1 MEFDDDEELIKICS
15 EKAVVLN
22 DILNKK
28 TLNYDEFFGFLMST
42 TNYERQIITEEYKQ
56 KFSKTILEE
65 INAKISNKDTKN
77 IVTLMFY
84 NYYELDARTIHKA
97 LKEGKRNE
105 KPIIEIFASRPSW
118 FLQIVNDEY
127 KRIYGITLKE
137 ELAQEKKSDFITFL
151 QCILVTPRLKTNF
164 IKNEKQAGDV
174 VQDIISKGLKKYGTD
189 VELFKNLFVKNSRD
203 DLICICREFKV
214 MDKKKRNLYDAVDDT
229 VPKTTKELIKAIIY
243 AVVLPSHYFAHL
255 LKKSIVG
262 LGTDEETLNRVL
274 VERQEIDMD
283 FIRSY
288 YKLETKR
295 ELVDDIKG
303 DTSGVYQQITVKIAS
318 V

>member
-1 MEFDDDEELIKICS
+1 
-15 EKAVVLN
+15 
-22 DILNKK
+22 
-28 TLNYDEFFGFLMST
+28 MST
-42 TNYERQIITEEYKQ
+42 TNYERQIIAEEYKQ
-56 KFSKTILEE
+56 KFSKTIFEE

-203 DLICICREFKV
+203 DLIYICREFKV

>member
-56 KFSKTILEE
+56 KFSKTIFEE
-65 INAKISNKDTKN
+65 IDAKISNKDTKN

>member
-1 MEFDDDEELIKICS
+1 MDSDDEELIKISS
-15 EKAVVLN
+15 EKAVVLHN
-22 DILNKK
+22 ILIEKN
-28 TLNYDEFFGFLMST
+28 LNYDRLFSFLLST
-42 TNYERQIITEEYKQ
+42 NNYERQIIAEEYKL
-56 KFSKTILEE
+56 KYTKTIFEE
-65 INAKISNKDTKN
+65 INTYISNKDTKY
-77 IVTLMFY
+77 ILTLMFY

-105 KPIIEIFASRPSW
+105 QPLVEIFASRPSW

-137 ELAQEKKSDFITFL
+137 ELAQEKKSDFISFL

-164 IKNEKQAGDV
+164 IKTEKQAGDV
-174 VQDIISKGLKKYGTD
+174 VQEIILKGLKKYGTD
-189 VELFKNLFVKNSRD
+189 VELFKNLFVKNSRE
-203 DLICICREFKV
+203 DLIYICREFKA
-214 MDKKKRNLYDAVDDT
+214 MDKKKKNLYDAVDDN
-229 VPKTTKELIKAIIY
+229 VPKATRELIKAIIF
-243 AVVLPSHYFAHL
+243 AVVMPSQYFAYL

-262 LGTDEETLNRVL
+262 LGTDEELLSRVL
-274 VERQEIDMD
+274 VERHEIDMD

-295 ELVDDIKG
+295 ELIDDIKG
-303 DTSGVYQQITVKIAS
+303 DTSGIYQKITVRLAS

>member
-42 TNYERQIITEEYKQ
+42 TNYERQIIAEEYKQ
-56 KFSKTILEE
+56 KFSKTIFEE

-84 NYYELDARTIHKA
+84 NYYELDARTINKA

-203 DLICICREFKV
+203 DLIYICREFKV

>member
-42 TNYERQIITEEYKQ
+42 TNYERQIIAEEYKQ
-56 KFSKTILEE
+56 KFSKTIFEE

-203 DLICICREFKV
+203 DLIYICREFKV

-295 ELVDDIKG
+295 ELVDDIQG

>member
-1 MEFDDDEELIKICS
+1 MDSDDEELIKVSS
-15 EKAVVLN
+15 EKAVVLHN
-22 DILNKK
+22 ILIEKN
-28 TLNYDEFFGFLMST
+28 LNHDSLFSFLLST
-42 TNYERQIITEEYKQ
+42 NNYERQIIAEEYKQ
-56 KFSKTILEE
+56 KFSKTIFEE

-203 DLICICREFKV
+203 DLIYICREFKV

>member
-1 MEFDDDEELIKICS
+1 MDSDDEELIKVSS
-15 EKAVVLN
+15 EKAVVLHN
-22 DILNKK
+22 ILIEKN
-28 TLNYDEFFGFLMST
+28 LNYDSLFSFLLNT
-42 TNYERQIITEEYKQ
+42 NNYERQIIAEEYKQ
-56 KFSKTILEE
+56 KYTKTIFEE
-65 INAKISNKDTKN
+65 INTYISNKDTKY
-77 IVTLMFY
+77 ILTLMFY

-105 KPIIEIFASRPSW
+105 QPLVEIFASRPSW

-137 ELAQEKKSDFITFL
+137 ELAQEKKSDFISFL

-164 IKNEKQAGDV
+164 IKTEKQAGDV
-174 VQDIISKGLKKYGTD
+174 VQEIILKGLKKYGTD
-189 VELFKNLFVKNSRD
+189 VELFKNLFVKNSRE
-203 DLICICREFKV
+203 DLIYICREYKT
-214 MDKKKRNLYDAVDDT
+214 MDKKKKNLYDAVDDN
-229 VPKTTKELIKAIIY
+229 VPKTTKELIKAIIF
-243 AVVLPSHYFAHL
+243 AVVMPSQYFAHL

-262 LGTDEETLNRVL
+262 LGTDEETLSRVL
-274 VERQEIDMD
+274 VERHEIDME
-283 FIRSY
+283 FIRHY

-303 DTSGVYQQITVKIAS
+303 DTSGIYQKITIKLAS

>member
-42 TNYERQIITEEYKQ
+42 TNYERQIIAEEYKQ
-56 KFSKTILEE
+56 KFSKTIFED

-203 DLICICREFKV
+203 DLIYICREFKV